1 MAFPIPKVTEEG
13 GGEKE
18 EWGGGGGGECPLRSS
33 CGASPAIKM
42 QGKTSLLPVTQC

>member
-18 EWGGGGGGECPLRSS
+18 GWGGECPLRSS